1 MKTDNEVLK
10 KMVGRA
16 LSGKDAHVE
25 VKSALEG
32 LDWKLA
38 GDLPAGIPHSIYQLL
53 NHIVY
58 WHEWAA
64 KWLDGKKPS
73 IPKHAAG
80 SWPGSKG
87 PANSKEWKQAVRR
100 LEKAVDSLSRR
111 CGEGDILSKRGGKS
125 RMEMLLAISSH
136 GSYHIGQVVQLR
148 QMLGAWPP
156 PSGGVTW

>member
-1 MKTDNEVLK
+1 MKTKNEVLED
-10 KMVGRA
+10 MAGRA

-25 VKSALEG
+25 VKNALEG
-32 LDWKLA
+32 LDWKIA
-38 GDLPAGIPHSIYQLL
+38 GELPAGIPHSIFQLL

-58 WHEWAA
+58 WQEWAV
-64 KWLDGKKPS
+64 KWLDGKKPA

-80 SWPGSKG
+80 SWPGSTA
-87 PANSKEWKQAVRR
+87 PANSREWKQTVRR
-100 LEKAVDSLSRR
+100 LEKALDALTRR

-125 RMEMLLAISSH
+125 RIEMLQAIASH